1 MLRKLVLHNVGP
13 AKDLALDPV
22 APHLNLLTGDNGL
35 GKSFLLEAAW
45 WSLTRT
51 WHETPAVPSAP
62 DASIVHHFDGDS
74 KLHRSKSEWSPEGQH
89 WKRSP
94 AGRPPNPG
102 LVMHA
107 RVDGSF
113 SVWDPARNYR
123 LYARA
128 DGGEAESPAAYQFS
142 SSDVLWGLRR
152 RVQTA
157 GQWRE
162 ETLCL
167 GLVDEWREW
176 QRAADPRFELL
187 RRLLAALGPDDQ
199 PLVPGELFRP
209 SLDDVRDLPTIRM
222 AYGQDV
228 PITYAPAGVRRMC
241 KLAYLLAWAMSEH
254 EAESKRQARAPSRQV
269 IMLVDE
275 IETHLHPRWQ
285 RTVLPSLLAAIQG
298 WREMNSPS
306 VQVIVA
312 THSPLVL
319 TSIEPL
325 FDPQIDA
332 LWKLDLVDGEVEI
345 ERDAWHKRGDALM
358 WLESDV
364 FDETSPISREAE
376 AAMKEAAALMAS
388 ESASQEQAEQQRDR
402 LRRVL
407 ADTDPFW
414 LNWRSWLRSRGW
426 LP

>member
-22 APHLNLLTGDNGL
+22 ARRLNLLTGDNGL

-51 WHETPAVPSAP
+51 WHETSAVPSAP
-62 DASIVHHFDGDS
+62 DASIVHHFDGGS
-74 KLHRSKSEWSPEGQH
+74 KVSRTKSKWMPEGQF
-89 WKRSP
+89 WKREP
-94 AGRPPNPG
+94 GRPPNPG
-102 LVMHA
+102 LVMYA

-142 SSDVLWGLRR
+142 SSEVLWGLRR
-152 RVQTA
+152 RVQAA
-157 GQWRE
+157 GQWRD

-176 QRAADPRFELL
+176 QRADDPRFELL
-187 RRLLAALGPDDQ
+187 RRVLAALGPDGQ
-199 PLVPGELFRP
+199 PLEPGELVRP
-209 SLDDVRDLPTIRM
+209 SLDDVRELPTIRM
-222 AYGQDV
+222 PYAQDV
-228 PITYAPAGVRRMC
+228 PITYAPAGVRRMSM
-241 KLAYLLAWAMSEH
+241 LAYLLAWAMSEH
-254 EAESKRQARAPSRQV
+254 EAESKRQDRAPSQQI

-285 RTVLPSLLAAIQG
+285 RTVLPSLLAAIRG
-298 WREMNSPS
+298 WREMGRPEL
-306 VQVIVA
+306 QLIVA

-325 FDPQIDA
+325 FDPSIDA
-332 LWKLDLVDGEVEI
+332 LWKLDLVDGAVQI

-364 FDETSPISREAE
+364 FDETVPYSREAE
-376 AAMKEAAALMAS
+376 AAMKAAAALMAS
-388 ESASQEQAEQQRDR
+388 EGASEEQADRIRSR
-402 LRRVL
+402 LREVL

-414 LNWRSWLRSRGW
+414 LNWRSWRRSRGW
-426 LP
+426 AA

>member
-22 APHLNLLTGDNGL
+22 APRLNLLTGDNGL

-45 WSLTRT
+45 WSLTHA

-62 DASIVHHFDGDS
+62 DAAIESSFDGDQG
-74 KLHRSKSEWSPEGQH
+74 LREYRAEWSPDAQVWDRELL
-89 WKRSP
+89 P
-94 AGRPPNPG
+94 PPNPG
-102 LVMHA
+102 LVMYA

-113 SVWDPARNYR
+113 SVWDPARNGRQYLR
-123 LYARA
+123 E
-128 DGGEAESPAAYQFS
+128 DGSKASRPLAYQFS
-142 SSDVLWGLRR
+142 ASDVLWGLKR
-152 RVQTA
+152 RVQVA

-162 ETLCL
+162 QTLCL
-167 GLVDEWREW
+167 GLIDEWREW

-199 PLVPGELFRP
+199 PLEPGELVRP
-209 SLDDVRDLPTIRM
+209 SLDDVRELPTIRM
-222 AYGQDV
+222 PYGQDV

-241 KLAYLLAWAMSEH
+241 MLAYLLAWAMSEH
-254 EAESKRQARAPSRQV
+254 EAESKRRQRAPSDQI

-298 WREMNSPS
+298 WREMDRPE

-319 TSIEPL
+319 TSIEPH
-325 FDPQIDA
+325 FDPSVDA
-332 LWKLDLVDGEVEI
+332 LWKLDLVDGTVQI
-345 ERDAWHKRGDALM
+345 ERDAWRKRGDALM

-364 FDETSPISREAE
+364 FDETVPYSRETE
-376 AAMKEAAALMAS
+376 ATMKDAAGLMATERSS
-388 ESASQEQAEQQRDR
+388 EEEAERVHAR
-402 LRRVL
+402 LREVL

-414 LNWRSWLRSRGW
+414 LSWRSWRRSRGW
-426 LP
+426 TS

>member
-1 MLRKLVLHNVGP
+1 MLRKLLLHHVGP

-45 WSLTRT
+45 WALTRT

-62 DASIVHHFDGDS
+62 DATIMHHFDGES
-74 KLHRSKSEWSPEGQH
+74 TVSRTKSVWDPKGQC
-89 WKRSP
+89 WKRRK
-94 AGRPPNPG
+94 GRPPNPG
-102 LVMHA
+102 LVMYA

-123 LYARA
+123 LYSRA

-142 SSDVLWGLRR
+142 PEQVLWGLHRD
-152 RVQTA
+152 VVI
-157 GQWRE
+157 GGRE
-162 ETLCL
+162 RTETLCL

-176 QRAADPRFELL
+176 QRASDPRFDFL
-187 RRLLAALGPDDQ
+187 RRILASLGPDEQ
-199 PLVPGELFRP
+199 PLEPGDLFRP
-209 SLDDVRDLPTIRM
+209 TMDDVRALPTIRM
-222 AYGQDV
+222 PYGQDV

-254 EAESKRQARAPSRQV
+254 EAESRRLERSPTRQV

-285 RTVLPSLLAAIQG
+285 RTVLRSLLDAIQG
-298 WREMNSPS
+298 WREGNRPE

-319 TSIEPL
+319 TSIEPV
-325 FDPQIDA
+325 FDPKIDA
-332 LWKLDLVDGEVEI
+332 LWKLDLVDGAVEI
-345 ERDAWHKRGDALM
+345 ERDQWRKRGDALM

-364 FDETSPISREAE
+364 FDETSPHSPEAVS
-376 AAMKEAAALMAS
+376 AMKDAASIMAS
-388 ESASQEQAEQQRDR
+388 EESSKEQADE
-402 LRRVL
+402 LRKTLVKVL

-414 LNWRSWLRSRGW
+414 LSWRSWRRSRGW
-426 LP
+426 PS

>member
-13 AKDLALDPV
+13 AQDLALDPV

-51 WHETPAVPSAP
+51 WHESPAVPTAP
-62 DASIVHHFDGDS
+62 DATIVHHFDGDS
-74 KLHRSKSEWSPEGQH
+74 TIHRSKSQWIPDGQF

-102 LVMHA
+102 LVMYA

-123 LYARA
+123 LYSRA

-142 SSDVLWGLRR
+142 SSDVLRGLRR
-152 RVQTA
+152 RVVAA
-157 GQWRE
+157 GQERE

-167 GLVDEWREW
+167 GLIDEWREW

-187 RRLLAALGPDDQ
+187 RRLLAALGPDEQ
-199 PLVPGELFRP
+199 PLEPGELFRP

-254 EAESKRQARAPSRQV
+254 EAESKRQQRAPSRQV

-298 WREMNSPS
+298 WREMDQPK

-325 FDPQIDA
+325 FDPRVDA
-332 LWKLDLVDGEVEI
+332 LWKLDLVDGKVQI

-376 AAMKEAAALMAS
+376 AAMKDAAVLMAA
-388 ESASQEQAEQQRDR
+388 ELTTEEQADRAREQ

-414 LNWRSWLRSRGW
+414 LNWRSWRRSRGW
-426 LP
+426 AA

>member
-1 MLRKLVLHNVGP
+1 MLRKLALHNVGP
-13 AKDLALDPV
+13 AKDLVLSPV
-22 APHLNLLTGDNGL
+22 APRLNLLTGDNGL

-51 WHETPAVPSAP
+51 WHEAPAVPSAP
-62 DASIVHHFDGDS
+62 DARIGHDFDGESSISRSES
-74 KLHRSKSEWSPEGQH
+74 KWMPDGQY
-89 WKRSP
+89 WKRR

-102 LVMHA
+102 LVMYA

-128 DGGEAESPAAYQFS
+128 DGGEAESPTAYQFS
-142 SSDVLWGLRR
+142 SAEVLWGLRR
-152 RVQTA
+152 RATVA
-157 GQWRE
+157 GQERQ

-167 GLVDEWREW
+167 GLIDEWREW

-187 RRLLAALGPDDQ
+187 ARLLATLGPDDQ
-199 PLVPGELFRP
+199 PLEPGELVRP
-209 SLDDVRDLPTIRM
+209 SLDDVRELPTIRM
-222 AYGQDV
+222 PYGQDV

-254 EAESKRQARAPSRQV
+254 EAESNRRAIAPSRQI

-285 RTVLPSLLAAIQG
+285 RTVLPGLLRAIAG
-298 WREMNSPS
+298 WRKGDSPD
-306 VQVIVA
+306 VQIIVA

-325 FDPQIDA
+325 FDPRQDA
-332 LWKLDLVDGEVEI
+332 LWKLDLENGAVVI
-345 ERDAWHKRGDALM
+345 ERDVWHKRGDALM

-364 FDETSPISREAE
+364 FNETAPYSREAE
-376 AAMKEAAALMAS
+376 AAMKDAAALMTDENAT
-388 ESASQEQAEQQRDR
+388 EHRADQLRTR
-402 LRRVL
+402 LREVL

-414 LNWRSWLRSRGW
+414 LNWRAWRRARGW
-426 LP
+426 TP

>member
-45 WSLTRT
+45 WALTRT

-62 DASIVHHFDGDS
+62 DAVIEHWFDGDS
-74 KLHRSKSEWSPEGQH
+74 KLSQSKSEWMPDGQS
-89 WKRSP
+89 WKREP
-94 AGRPPNPG
+94 GRPPNPG
-102 LVMHA
+102 LVMYA

-123 LYARA
+123 LYSRA
-128 DGGEAESPAAYQFS
+128 DGGEADSPAAYQFS

-152 RVQTA
+152 RVQAA

-199 PLVPGELFRP
+199 PLEPGNLFRP
-209 SLDDVRDLPTIRM
+209 SLDDVRELPTIRM
-222 AYGQDV
+222 PYAQDV
-228 PITYAPAGVRRMC
+228 PITYAPAGVQRMC

-254 EAESKRQARAPSRQV
+254 ETESKRRERAPSHQV

-298 WREMNSPS
+298 WREMDRPE
-306 VQVIVA
+306 VQVMVA

-325 FDPQIDA
+325 FDPMIDA
-332 LWKLDLVDGEVEI
+332 LWKLDLVDGAVQI

-364 FDETSPISREAE
+364 FDETSPYSREAE
-376 AAMKEAAALMAS
+376 AAMKDAAALMAS
-388 ESASQEQAEQQRDR
+388 ESASEEQADR
-402 LRRVL
+402 LRARLREAL

-414 LNWRSWLRSRGW
+414 LNWRSWRRSRGW
-426 LP
+426 AP

>member
-1 MLRKLVLHNVGP
+1 MLRKLALHNVGP
-13 AKDLALDPV
+13 AKDLVLDPV
-22 APHLNLLTGDNGL
+22 ADRLNLLTGDNGL
-35 GKSFLLEAAW
+35 GKSFLLETAW

-51 WHETPAVPSAP
+51 WHATPAVPSAP
-62 DASIVHHFDGDS
+62 DATIHHDFDGGS
-74 KLHRSKSEWSPEGQH
+74 KVSRSKSVWMPDGQY

-102 LVMHA
+102 LVMYA

-128 DGGEAESPAAYQFS
+128 DGGEAQSPAAYKFS
-142 SSDVLWGLRR
+142 AAEVLWGLRR
-152 RVQTA
+152 RVQIA
-157 GQWRE
+157 GQERE

-176 QRAADPRFELL
+176 QRATDPRFELL
-187 RRLLAALGPDDQ
+187 ERLLSALGPGGQ
-199 PLVPGELFRP
+199 PLEPGELFRP
-209 SLDDVRDLPTIRM
+209 SLDNVRVLPTIRM
-222 AYGQDV
+222 PYGQDV
-228 PITYAPAGVRRMC
+228 PITYAPAGVQRMC

-254 EAESKRQARAPSRQV
+254 EAESERRQIDPSRQV

-285 RTVLPSLLAAIQG
+285 RTVLPSLLQAIHG
-298 WREMNSPS
+298 WRDEVE
-306 VQVIVA
+306 VQLIVA

-319 TSIEPL
+319 ASIEPS
-325 FDPQIDA
+325 FDPGRDA
-332 LWKLDLVDGEVEI
+332 LWKLDLVDGAVLV
-345 ERDAWHKRGDALM
+345 ERDAWHKRGDVQM

-364 FDETSPISREAE
+364 FNETAPYSLEAE
-376 AAMKEAAALMAS
+376 QAIRDAAALMAQPD
-388 ESASQEQAEQQRDR
+388 ASQQQADAQRSR
-402 LRRVL
+402 LRHVL

-414 LNWRSWLRSRGW
+414 LNWRAWRRSRGW
-426 LP
+426 TS